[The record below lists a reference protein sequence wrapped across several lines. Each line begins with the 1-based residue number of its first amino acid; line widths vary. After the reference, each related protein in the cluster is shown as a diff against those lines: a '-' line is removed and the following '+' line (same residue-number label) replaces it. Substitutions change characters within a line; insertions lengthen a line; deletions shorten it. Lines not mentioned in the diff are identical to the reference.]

1 MREQL
6 SRFLYWV
13 KGRLHIVDVLGVG
26 MWVYAWTQNAGGG
39 HFDLDKF
46 WQMFLT
52 VRGVILAQFGIDS
65 KFNSEPGKPP
75 AGGNNA
81 DKK

>member
-1 MREQL
+1 M
-6 SRFLYWV
+6 YWV

-39 HFDLDKF
+39 HYDLDKF

-75 AGGNNA
+75 AGGVNNGKT
-81 DKK
+81 DLPPK